1 MTKVVVAFHNFAN
14 APKNVTINVLV
25 YEIYLR
31 SYVSN
36 SQSNLCMP
44 QQILF
49 FWKMY
54 KLQGTKFEYNI

>member
-1 MTKVVVAFHNFAN
+1 MKLSVAFRNCAN
-14 APKNVTINVLV
+14 APKNVTINVLA
-25 YEIYLR
+25 YTIYLP

-36 SQSNLCMP
+36 SQSNFCMP

-54 KLQGTKFEYNI
+54 TLQGTEFEYNV